1 MHSATVPVMERLPQ
15 TSATGNVLI
24 VDAERAMR
32 EGCRDV
38 AQAAGYN
45 VLMAESGE
53 QACKLLD
60 TQDVEI
66 VLLEL
71 KLPGLGGVELLRQIK
86 ARRPSAILIVV
97 TGSGSVRCS

>member
-53 QACKLLD
+53 QACKLLCK
-60 TQDVEI
+60 T
-66 VLLEL
+66 
-71 KLPGLGGVELLRQIK
+71 
-86 ARRPSAILIVV
+86 RPSRGQRA
-97 TGSGSVRCS
+97 VRENLTVLNQETRPISNNIARPQISP